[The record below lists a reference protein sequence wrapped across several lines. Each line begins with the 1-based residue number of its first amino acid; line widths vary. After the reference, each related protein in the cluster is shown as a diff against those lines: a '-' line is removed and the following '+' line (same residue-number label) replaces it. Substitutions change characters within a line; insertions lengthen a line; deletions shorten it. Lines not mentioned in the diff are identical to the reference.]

1 MVNLASVT
9 DELER
14 AEPVPG
20 HARRGPLRV
29 INARARNKPE
39 CVGLQSPRVTGKAT
53 SMPLGSPARQGWH
66 FATTQG
72 MLAALRA
79 SGL

>member
-1 MVNLASVT
+1 MPGQAMRVVQLMGIKACALKKT
-9 DELER
+9 WELER
-14 AEPVPG
+14 
-20 HARRGPLRV
+20 
-29 INARARNKPE
+29 
-39 CVGLQSPRVTGKAT
+39 SRVTGKAT
-53 SMPLGSPARQGWH
+53 SLIEGSPAERDWH

>member
-1 MVNLASVT
+1 MPGQAVRIARLRAFNICALKKPESRR
-9 DELER
+9 LER
-14 AEPVPG
+14 
-20 HARRGPLRV
+20 
-29 INARARNKPE
+29 
-39 CVGLQSPRVTGKAT
+39 PRVTGKAT
-53 SMPLGSPARQGWH
+53 LMTDGSPAERDWH